1 MRVAAAADFGNG
13 VSSVVDWNAGWV
25 FINPDL
31 TVYLHRLPVGEWV
44 AVDAVTHASHRGL
57 GYAEVALY
65 DEEGRI
71 GRSVQGLLFDYRG

>member
-13 VSSVVDWNAGWV
+13 VSSVVDWNSGWM

-31 TVYLHRLPVGEWV
+31 TIYLSRYPTSDWV
-44 AVDAVTHASHRGL
+44 ALDAVTYPSDRGV
-57 GYAEVALY
+57 GFAESAIF

-71 GRSVQGLLFDYRG
+71 GRSVQSLLFDTL